1 MSGYRLLARIG
12 EGGMGSVY
20 LSRTRGGQPV
30 ALKVIRREYAQDA
43 EFRRRFEHEAQA
55 AGQVRGYHV
64 VPVVDHDTA
73 GQQPWLATAF
83 VPGLPLDEALR
94 AGGPLPLSAALQL
107 TGCAAEALRA
117 VHAAGVIHRDMK
129 PSNILLGHEG
139 PWVIDFGIARAA
151 DATQLTRSG
160 GLIGTPQYMSPEHA
174 DGRPLTPATDVFSLG
189 LVAAVA
195 ATGLHP
201 YGNAGAITLA
211 TKIANTEA
219 RPPDLSGYPEPLRQ
233 ILERCL
239 TADPADRATPEEL
252 AALCEQAAGRRLR
265 DFSGWLPEPLAAEI
279 ARRGERA
286 ALVPEPAEPD
296 SAATYAPPA
305 PTRPPAQPPLST
317 SYPPPASPPS
327 GPLPYAPVPSAP
339 VPSGPVP
346 SGPVPSGPP
355 SAAARPARRQTPL
368 LVGAVLTAAV
378 LVAGAVWVSG
388 QDDPKGNRSAGGP
401 TTTAPGAAPAPQ
413 QSSPAEAASA
423 SATPAKVTP
432 KATGRYELI
441 FDRKPFSIRGPGDA
455 QFSRIDLDAPQVV
468 SISAPFGDDEMEM
481 VYQDAHSEHS
491 KLSFRTTTGTSAG
504 TSADECRSDAG
515 ANAVRREMQAKE
527 LGATLTPGTILC
539 TVTSKGNLAMLR
551 ITAVEP
557 SGTAYDFTTELTLW
571 SIP

>member
-1 MSGYRLLARIG
+1 
-12 EGGMGSVY
+12 
-20 LSRTRGGQPV
+20 
-30 ALKVIRREYAQDA
+30 
-43 EFRRRFEHEAQA
+43 
-55 AGQVRGYHV
+55 
-64 VPVVDHDTA
+64 
-73 GQQPWLATAF
+73 
-83 VPGLPLDEALR
+83 
-94 AGGPLPLSAALQL
+94 
-107 TGCAAEALRA
+107 
-117 VHAAGVIHRDMK
+117 
-129 PSNILLGHEG
+129 
-139 PWVIDFGIARAA
+139 
-151 DATQLTRSG
+151 
-160 GLIGTPQYMSPEHA
+160 
-174 DGRPLTPATDVFSLG
+174 
-189 LVAAVA
+189 
-195 ATGLHP
+195 
-201 YGNAGAITLA
+201 
-211 TKIANTEA
+211 
-219 RPPDLSGYPEPLRQ
+219 
-233 ILERCL
+233 
-239 TADPADRATPEEL
+239 L

-286 ALVPEPAEPD
+286 ALVPEPAEPG

-305 PTRPPAQPPLST
+305 PAGPPAQPPLST
-317 SYPPPASPPS
+317 SDPRPGSPPSAPLPS
-327 GPLPYAPVPSAP
+327 GPLPYAPA
-339 VPSGPVP
+339 
-346 SGPVPSGPP
+346 PSGPP
-355 SAAARPARRQTPL
+355 PNAARPARRQTPL

-401 TTTAPGAAPAPQ
+401 STTAPGAAPAPQ
-413 QSSPAEAASA
+413 QSSPAEAVSA
-423 SATPAKVTP
+423 PATPAKVTP
-432 KATGRYELI
+432 RATSKYELI